1 LGIPP
6 DSPGPSVDSVP
17 TRYGDTAFRSR
28 LQAVW
33 APARHNR
40 LFAMPDLGE
49 PFTDAERGLMDGPE
63 DDLR

>member
-1 LGIPP
+1 M
-6 DSPGPSVDSVP
+6 DSVP